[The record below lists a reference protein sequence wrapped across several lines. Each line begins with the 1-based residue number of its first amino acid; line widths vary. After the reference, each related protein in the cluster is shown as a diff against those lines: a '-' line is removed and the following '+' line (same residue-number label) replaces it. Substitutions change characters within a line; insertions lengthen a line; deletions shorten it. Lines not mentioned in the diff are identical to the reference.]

1 VPGEVNKMPLNGK
14 IADQYVCFY
23 ALHIGCLINDVKC
36 KRCAEGLTAAVNQ
49 TPLPVAEKN

>member
-1 VPGEVNKMPLNGK
+1 MPLNGK
-14 IADQYVCFY
+14 VADQYVCFY

-49 TPLPVAEKN
+49 MPLPVAEKN